1 MAGACKLSC
10 MTIGERLLSLTVE
23 YQDVTSGK
31 YADEWDPAP
40 GRPVAEIAKDYE
52 DAIREL
58 LA

>member
-1 MAGACKLSC
+1 